1 MNISK
6 REARAILEAIKS
18 ELANALS
25 PDQLYLSRV
34 AERLKSYLNQSSR
47 EEEAIA
53 YARNQTTDDLE
64 IDDEPAT
71 SLSEAA
77 HGGDGGCWVAA
88 WIYVPAAELT
98 PESDRDNP
106 RA

>member
-6 REARAILEAIKS
+6 REAAAVERAIAGEALNGLNPS
-18 ELANALS
+18 HELLS
-25 PDQLYLSRV
+25 AV
-34 AERLKSYLNQSSR
+34 VTRLRAYLNQTQR

-53 YARNQTTDDLE
+53 YARKLADDDLE

-71 SLSEAA
+71 SLSE
-77 HGGDGGCWVAA
+77 GVQGDEPGCWVAA
-88 WIYVPAAELT
+88 WVYVSPDELT

-106 RA
+106 RG